1 MQMDL
6 STSETFSKTISKVT
20 GITCGPMA
28 SSTQASGKTTRCTER
43 VISYGQMANSTRDSL
58 SMINVTVG
66 ENSHGKTA
74 AFTKDLGST
83 VSKMAKAPMLAETG
97 LLVRVTGVAANG
109 LNG

>member
-1 MQMDL
+1 
-6 STSETFSKTISKVT
+6 
-20 GITCGPMA
+20 
-28 SSTQASGKTTRCTER
+28 
-43 VISYGQMANSTRDSL
+43 L

-83 VSKMAKAPMLAETG
+83 VSKMAKAPILVETG
-97 LLVRVTGVAANG
+97 FRVRVNGVMANG